1 MSADQV
7 NQALARIEAATAR
20 IGAAILAGKAS
31 VTALSQRHEAL
42 REVVAESLAEIDSLI
57 ESGGR

>member
-20 IGAAILAGKAS
+20 IGAAVTNGEAS
-31 VTALSQRHEAL
+31 VAALAQKHEAL
-42 REVVAESLAEIDSLI
+42 RLAVAGSLAEIDSLI
-57 ESGGR
+57 ESAGQ